1 MVDKHERVI
10 WVCWM
15 EKNIVLPISPMVT
28 ISVLQQE
35 MLCEEIPL
43 KFLRNGSAGLISSHC
58 FKLTLV
64 SYFTGMLW
72 FLDIKGFSLSKNL
85 NLSSGGREYQT
96 YISNA
101 FPLRVRSIVKKKKP
115 HYCLSKHKFYSSII
129 LQQLLINPIWAPLL
143 KTMLKIA
150 PLVIPST
157 LVKRIKVIDKHQKIQ
172 EIIDE
177 KFILT
182 EYGGKYQID
191 WEIWKNRVSR
201 MNDLLQ
207 ARNAKLETGQI
218 QKQSHQQALIKQE
231 EVVKENKLKKPAATK
246 TRILK
251 PKSAQT
257 VSPSPKNGLQTKV
270 AKEELQIIH
279 KEFNAEIQMQS
290 KEIKYVHQ
298 RINYVEHLI
307 SEKRREME
315 IYLSEKRQS
324 NALIIFLA
332 LLVALFN
339 IIYLS

>member
-1 MVDKHERVI
+1 
-10 WVCWM
+10 
-15 EKNIVLPISPMVT
+15 
-28 ISVLQQE
+28 
-35 MLCEEIPL
+35 
-43 KFLRNGSAGLISSHC
+43 
-58 FKLTLV
+58 
-64 SYFTGMLW
+64 
-72 FLDIKGFSLSKNL
+72 
-85 NLSSGGREYQT
+85 
-96 YISNA
+96 
-101 FPLRVRSIVKKKKP
+101 
-115 HYCLSKHKFYSSII
+115 
-129 LQQLLINPIWAPLL
+129 
-143 KTMLKIA
+143 MLKIA

-177 KFILT
+177 RFILT

-191 WEIWKNRVSR
+191 WEVWKNRVSR

-207 ARNAKLETGQI
+207 ARNANPETGQI
-218 QKQSHQQALIKQE
+218 RKQAHHQALIKE
-231 EVVKENKLKKPAATK
+231 PTIKENTLRKPDATK
-246 TRILK
+246 TRIF
-251 PKSAQT
+251 KSKST
-257 VSPSPKNGLQTKV
+257 ERVSPSPKNGLITKV